1 MSIITGLQAEAFD
14 DFAEDFEDGV
24 LSIPGAQVSDGQGG
38 YTPGPP
44 TSHPCKALVTDY
56 SDFRRASLGIP
67 GTDRLILVLGGS
79 LPAGVIPAKGHKIT
93 APDPAKGLAPSTF
106 DIIAKTGDPAA
117 ALYELQAR

>member
-1 MSIITGLQAEAFD
+1 MSIITGEAEAAYE

-24 LSIPGAQVSDGQGG
+24 LIVPGAQVSDGQGG
-38 YTPGPP
+38 YVTGPP
-44 TSHPCKALVTDY
+44 TSHDCKALVSDY

-67 GTDRLILVLGGS
+67 GTDRLVLVLGGS
-79 LPAGVIPAKGHKIT
+79 LPAGVIPAKGHRVT

-106 DIIAKTGDPAA
+106 EVIAKTGDPAA

>member
-24 LSIPGAQVSDGQGG
+24 LIVPGAQVSDGQGG
-38 YTPGPP
+38 YVTGPP

-67 GTDRLILVLGGS
+67 GTDRLVLVLGGS
-79 LPAGVIPAKGHKIT
+79 FPAGIIPAKGHKIT
-93 APDPAKGLAPSTF
+93 APDPSKGLAPSTF
-106 DIIAKTGDPAA
+106 DVIAKTGDPAA